1 MLSPT
6 GVRRIWLLICVAW
19 PFPAAAYDDPAV
31 AVCQFVAFAGR
42 DPAKDGFE
50 RVAAKIDRSEVILTF
65 GKSVLNTKPKLTD
78 VTCRFESGTGGI
90 RLVGPHFPDDVQSC
104 IAILDEAPT
113 KLYDMGTANK
123 LYPAYKAKVEACEE
137 RAGTALVELSAFRD
151 AERLLSGLGIYPIDP
166 ADTEI
171 RPAP

>member
-1 MLSPT
+1 M
-6 GVRRIWLLICVAW
+6 
-19 PFPAAAYDDPAV
+19 
-31 AVCQFVAFAGR
+31 
-42 DPAKDGFE
+42 
-50 RVAAKIDRSEVILTF
+50 
-65 GKSVLNTKPKLTD
+65 
-78 VTCRFESGTGGI
+78 
-90 RLVGPHFPDDVQSC
+90 GPHFPDDVQSC